1 MYDYHLE
8 YLRWKKADLEDPD
21 LTKELKSLKTKEDIL
36 HNFREELA
44 FGTAGIRSKLGVGTK
59 RLNIHVIRRA
69 TYGLA
74 KYILSAFPNEP
85 HKSVSISYDSRIKSR
100 LFAEEAARV
109 LVKYGIHVYIYKEV
123 MPTPLCS
130 WAVRYHKSQAG
141 IMITASH
148 NPKEYNGYKVYDKHG
163 CQMTDAPAAIVYR
176 YMKKVGYFD
185 KAVRPNLTF
194 NEGIK
199 KKFITYIAKACLDQY
214 YEYIDSLIINKSKL
228 RFAKIV
234 YTPLNGTGLVPVMHV
249 LKDAGFRNIYVVKE
263 QEKPDGTFP
272 TCPQPN
278 PENPSALTLMNKYLA
293 DLKYD
298 MALATD
304 PDCDRVALSVR
315 TKRGQIRT
323 FTGNEVGIL
332 LFDYIVRARMANQTL
347 PRDPV
352 AVKTIVSTNMIF
364 EIARRF
370 GIQIKEVLTGFK
382 YIGDVIHNLE
392 KEKQAKR
399 FIFGFEESIGYL
411 TGTKVR
417 DKDAVNAAI
426 LLASMCDEYL
436 KMGFTLDERM
446 EGLYNLYGYSKT
458 ITDSYE
464 FKAMDGMVRMKKIME
479 MFRKQYDFKTLEDLH
494 AKLDCL
500 TGIKMHADGYPEKY
514 DLPKSDVLAFYF
526 PNGNKVSIRP
536 SGTEPKLKVYYYL
549 VAKKKKDL
557 PILEKKYRGF
567 FDSKVKAFL

>member
-1 MYDYHLE
+1 MYDFHVE
-8 YLRWKKADLEDPD
+8 YLRWKRADLEDPD
-21 LTKELKSLKTKEDIL
+21 LEKELASLKTRDDIR

-74 KYILSAFPNEP
+74 KYILFAFPFEA
-85 HKSVSISYDSRIKSR
+85 HKSVSIAYDSRIKSR

-109 LVKYGIHVYIYKEV
+109 LIKYGIHVYIYKDI

-130 WAVRYHKSQAG
+130 WAVRFHKSQAG

-163 CQMTDAPAAIVYR
+163 CQMTDEPAAVVYD

-185 KAVRPNLTF
+185 KEVKPTLTF
-194 NEGIK
+194 EQGLK
-199 KKFITYIAKACLDQY
+199 KKYISYIGQVCLDQY
-214 YEYIDSLIINKSKL
+214 YEYISSLVINKSKT

-234 YTPLNGTGLVPVMHV
+234 YTPLNGTGLVPVTHV
-249 LKDAGFRNIYVVKE
+249 LKEAGYKDVYVVKE
-263 QEKPDGTFP
+263 QMKPDGTFP

-278 PENPSALTLMNKYLA
+278 PENPAALVLMNKYLK

-298 MALATD
+298 MAIATD

-315 TKRGQIRT
+315 TKQGKIRT
-323 FTGNEVGIL
+323 FSGNEVGIL
-332 LFDYIVRARMANQTL
+332 LFDYIVRARMASQTL

-370 GIQIKEVLTGFK
+370 GVQVKEVLTGFK
-382 YIGDVIHNLE
+382 YIGEVIHQLE
-392 KEKQAKR
+392 KDKQAKR

-417 DKDAVNAAI
+417 DKDAVNASI
-426 LLASMCDEYL
+426 LLAGMCDEYL
-436 KMGFTLDERM
+436 KMGYTIDERM
-446 EGLYNLYGYSKT
+446 EDLYKLYGYSKT
-458 ITDSYE
+458 VTVSYE
-464 FKAMDGMVRMKKIME
+464 FKTMDGMDRMKEIMNL
-479 MFRKQYDFKTLEDLH
+479 FRKTYDFTTLKDLH

-500 TGIKMHADGYPEKY
+500 TGIKLHADGYPEKY

-526 PNGNKVSIRP
+526 PGGNKVSVRP
-536 SGTEPKLKVYYYL
+536 SGTEPKLKVYYYI

-557 PILEKKYRGF
+557 DVLEKKYKEL
-567 FDSKVKAFL
+567 FDPKIKKFL